1 MSTRLQ
7 VVIGDDEMT
16 RIRRVANREQ
26 LTVSQWVRQVLRAA
40 ELEYP
45 TTDGEKKIQV
55 VREAASCN
63 YPTADID
70 VMLKEI
76 DTGALGETRK

>member
-7 VVIGDDEMT
+7 VVVGDEEMT
-16 RIRRVANREQ
+16 RIRRVAGREQ
-26 LTVSQWVRQVLRAA
+26 LTVSQWVRQVLRTA

-45 TTDGEKKIQV
+45 TADREKKIQV
-55 VREAASCN
+55 VRDAAFCN

-70 VMLKEI
+70 VMLKEVE
-76 DTGALGETRK
+76 TGALGETRK